1 VTVPNGRVRAAVSGG
16 NWEGTGVTPDV
27 AVPEADA
34 LRTAHTLAIRR
45 LAADATGEWKLKLLD
60 VLKTLERR

>member
-1 VTVPNGRVRAAVSGG
+1 
-16 NWEGTGVTPDV
+16 VTPDV